1 VKQQFSVFLF
11 SATNPNL
18 FNRAKSP
25 IQRSGDTSNLKNTNI
40 IPKCKSFYY
49 LDIQTNKS
57 SYAD

>member
-11 SATNPNL
+11 SATNLNL
-18 FNRAKSP
+18 FNRTKSL
-25 IQRSGDTSNLKNTNI
+25 IQRSDNTCNLKNTNI
-40 IPKCKSFYY
+40 ILKCKSFYY